1 MRDRG
6 IWSGGSV
13 RLKMQGPDIPT
24 WSELDYRHTQ
34 EHAAFQ
40 LLGLPG
46 GAGGGWV
53 SAVFVYTAI
62 YVYAHRAYTANPGR
76 GRIDVIHPD
85 HSATGRRTKG
95 VLDDRTMGFFW
106 RDKPSKSGGLA
117 SQSFLTFH
125 RTSGTR
131 PRLTI
136 IPHSL
141 GSHWELVSIH
151 HPPQYSMGQSDL
163 PTLHYHIYDSLS
175 PVNNTT
181 ATDRP
186 RPLSQD
192 MRDFVCRAYGYPA
205 ATVFS
210 VGTQFPVTSARQV
223 GGMDCGVFVVRAAMH
238 VIAGTPFSEPAV
250 RQEGAGTQTP
260 ELDSLYGRLLMAWR
274 AELFLSVLLFSP
286 PPDETDGPPPPGG
299 NQGGGGGGGGG

>member
-1 MRDRG
+1 M
-6 IWSGGSV
+6 
-13 RLKMQGPDIPT
+13 
-24 WSELDYRHTQ
+24 
-34 EHAAFQ
+34 
-40 LLGLPG
+40 
-46 GAGGGWV
+46 
-53 SAVFVYTAI
+53 
-62 YVYAHRAYTANPGR
+62 
-76 GRIDVIHPD
+76 
-85 HSATGRRTKG
+85 
-95 VLDDRTMGFFW
+95 DDRTMGFFW
-106 RDKPSKSGGLA
+106 RDRPRKSGGLA

-131 PRLTI
+131 PLLTI

-141 GSHWELVSIH
+141 GSQHWELVSIH
-151 HPPQYSMGQSDL
+151 HPPQYTMGQSDP
-163 PTLHYHIYDSLS
+163 PTLHYHIYDSDN

-186 RPLSQD
+186 QPLSKD

-238 VIAGTPFSEPAV
+238 VIADTPFSEPAI
-250 RQEGAGTQTP
+250 RQEGAEAQTP
-260 ELDSLYGRLLMAWR
+260 ELDSHYGWLLMAWR

-286 PPDETDGPPPPGG
+286 PPDETDGPPLEGDG
-299 NQGGGGGGGGG
+299 